1 MFRFFTDWPLRA
13 ALLGDRLMVGQQVLA
28 LPMGVSSPSPPA
40 SSRPA
45 LVGISSIARLEGS
58 IEHCVNQLLFRNQ
71 RSWIGR
77 ATMCKTKIQHC
88 IDNLV

>member
-13 ALLGDRLMVGQQVLA
+13 AMLGDRLMVGQQVLA
-28 LPMGVSSPSPPA
+28 LPMGVRVPLPQPD
-40 SSRPA
+40 PA
-45 LVGISSIARLEGS
+45 LVWISSIARLAGS

-71 RSWIGR
+71 RSRIGR

>member
-1 MFRFFTDWPLRA
+1 
-13 ALLGDRLMVGQQVLA
+13 
-28 LPMGVSSPSPPA
+28 
-40 SSRPA
+40 
-45 LVGISSIARLEGS
+45 LVWISSIARLAGS

-71 RSWIGR
+71 RSRIGR